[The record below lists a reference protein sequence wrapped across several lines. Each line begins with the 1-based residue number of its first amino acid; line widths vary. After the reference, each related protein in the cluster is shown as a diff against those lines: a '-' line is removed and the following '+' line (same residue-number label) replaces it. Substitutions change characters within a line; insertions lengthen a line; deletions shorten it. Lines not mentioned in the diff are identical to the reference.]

1 MDLQNEVT
9 AELYRDGNI
18 MNETLKTVQDAV
30 SRAERQ
36 YQLYEQSAMSKRLMH
51 NYFKETVT

>member
-9 AELYRDGNI
+9 AKLYCDENI
-18 MNETLKTVQDAV
+18 MNGTLKTVQDAV
-30 SRAERQ
+30 SRAEQQ
-36 YQLYEQSAMSKRLMH
+36 YQLYEQSATSKRLMD